1 METVISKK
9 DFLAAGLIALA
20 FLIGVIGIIMT
31 YFWTRD
37 VQKESKEQIE
47 KMPGLDNVNSL
58 IPGEFKPRGGT
69 SNKTAP

>member
-1 METVISKK
+1 MKTVISKK

-20 FLIGVIGIIMT
+20 LLIGAIGIIMT

-37 VQKESKEQIE
+37 VQQESKEQIE
-47 KMPGLDNVNSL
+47 KMPEVDNVNSL
-58 IPGEFKPRGGT
+58 IPGEFKPRNGK